1 MFEFTKKSKKIIELS
16 SQGEGKRL
24 NSDVLGPE
32 HIMISL
38 LKDDDSV
45 ASRILKNLG
54 VNFEK
59 VIMLLERS
67 LKPSI
72 SPVNPGKIPVNQGF
86 KNIIDLSREEA
97 KSLKNSY
104 IGTEHILLAIF
115 KDGSCGGL
123 SELEKGGI
131 AYDVVK
137 DEILRVLGVRSLPKT
152 LPIKSEAKT
161 STLEEF
167 STDLTALAEAGQ
179 LDPVIGR
186 DTEISRVI
194 RILSRKRKNNPI
206 LIGEAGVGK
215 TAIVEGLA
223 QKIIRKDVPET
234 LYDYKLLTLDLSAI
248 VAGTKYRGEF
258 EERLKKLVAEISKRE
273 KLIIF
278 IDEIHSITGAGAA
291 EGAIDAANILKPA
304 LARGELQCIGATTLL
319 EYKMYIEKDS
329 ALVRRFQNIIVD
341 EPDTDETLN
350 ILKGLKESYEK
361 YHKVVFSED
370 ALEEAVYLSDRY
382 INDRFFPDKAIDII
396 DEAGAMARFE
406 NLEKPSEIAE
416 LEGEISRLNEN
427 KIELVQAQEY
437 EQAAR
442 IRDIIAEKKD
452 KVEAITLEWLNR
464 ANKYEVLVKSSLI
477 AKVVAEMTGIPV
489 ENIEEDESDKLLRME
504 EYLNKRVI
512 GQKEAIDTVS
522 RSIRRSRI
530 GLGGD
535 DRPNGSFIF
544 LGPTGVGKTELGRAL
559 AEFLFGD
566 EKSIIRLDMSEFMEK
581 HSVSRL
587 IGSPP
592 GYIGYEEGGQLTEK
606 VRRKPYSVILL
617 DEIEKAHPDIFNIL
631 LQVLDEGELTD
642 SSGITVSF
650 RDTVIIMTSNI
661 GNSDL
666 DRTGS
671 LGFNKITGGNFNKDR
686 TDSVL
691 KKSFS
696 PEFLNRIDEVV
707 VFNRLEIG
715 HLSEIVDIMLDEVG
729 VQLERSGIELKVQ
742 KPVKKYLIDKGFD
755 PKTGARN
762 LRRVIQRE
770 IEDRV
775 AERILKDKVSDGSV
789 IKVSLKKG
797 EIHLSLH
804 KNDESADLIDEN
816 EDNKDSIKVKAEKA

>member
-16 SQGEGKRL
+16 AQNEGRRL
-24 NSDVLGPE
+24 NSDILGPE

-45 ASRILKNLG
+45 ASRILKNLN

-59 VIMLLERS
+59 LIILLERS
-67 LKPSI
+67 LKPSANQF
-72 SPVNPGKIPVNQGF
+72 PEWKIPVNHGF
-86 KNIIDLSREEA
+86 KRVVEISREEA
-97 KSLKNSY
+97 KILKNSY

-115 KDGSCGGL
+115 KESSCSCLQELKGS
-123 SELEKGGI
+123 GI
-131 AYDVVK
+131 TYDVVK
-137 DEILRVLGVRSLPKT
+137 DEIIRVLGLRSIPKT
-152 LPIKSEAKT
+152 LSIKSESKI
-161 STLEEF
+161 SSLEEF
-167 STDLTALAEAGQ
+167 ATDLTSLAAEGK

-186 DTEISRVI
+186 ETEISRVI

-223 QKIIRKDVPET
+223 QKIINEDVPES
-234 LYDYKLLTLDLSAI
+234 LYNYKLLTLDLSAI

-258 EERLKKLVAEISKRE
+258 EERLKKLIAEISNHK

-278 IDEIHSITGAGAA
+278 IDEIHTITGAGAA

-304 LARGELQCIGATTLL
+304 LARGELQCIGATTLT

-329 ALVRRFQNIIVD
+329 ALVRRFQNIIID
-341 EPDTDETLN
+341 EPNLEETLD
-350 ILKGLKESYEK
+350 ILKGLKNNYEK
-361 YHKVVFSED
+361 YHKVRFSED

-382 INDRFFPDKAIDII
+382 IYERFFPDKAIDVM

-406 NLEKPSEIAE
+406 NIEKPNEITELESEIV
-416 LEGEISRLNEN
+416 RLNEN

-442 IRDIIAEKKD
+442 IRDIIAEKKN
-452 KVEAITLEWLNR
+452 KMESIYAQWLNR
-464 ANKYEVLVKSSLI
+464 ADEYEIVVKPNLI
-477 AKVVAEMTGIPV
+477 AKVVAEMTGIPI
-489 ENIEEDESDKLLRME
+489 ENIEEDESNKLLRME
-504 EYLNKRVI
+504 DFLNSRVI
-512 GQKEAIDTVS
+512 GQKTAIDTLS
-522 RSIRRSRI
+522 RSIRRSRV
-530 GLGGD
+530 GLGGE

-544 LGPTGVGKTELGRAL
+544 IGPTGVGKTELAKAL

-566 EKSIIRLDMSEFMEK
+566 NKSIIRLDMSEFMEK

-592 GYIGYEEGGQLTEK
+592 GYVGYEEGGQLTEK
-606 VRRKPYSVILL
+606 VRRKPYSVVLL

-631 LQVLDEGELTD
+631 LQILDQGELTD

-650 RDTVIIMTSNI
+650 RDTVIIMTSNM
-661 GNSDL
+661 GNSNIDN
-666 DRTGS
+666 TGS
-671 LGFNKITGGNFNKDR
+671 LGFNKTSKETFNKDNAD
-686 TDSVL
+686 TSL
-691 KKSFS
+691 KKIFS

-707 VFNRLEIG
+707 VFNKLEIE
-715 HLSEIVDIMLDEVG
+715 HMTKIVDIMLEEVYEK
-729 VQLERSGIELKVQ
+729 LKRSNIVLKVL
-742 KPVKKYLIDKGFD
+742 KPIKEYLIDKGFD

-762 LRRVIQRE
+762 LRRLIQRE

-775 AERILKDKVSDGSV
+775 AEIILKEKEFEKLS
-789 IKVSLKKG
+789 IKITLKQG
-797 EIHLSLH
+797 EISLSCQR
-804 KNDESADLIDEN
+804 KYSGDESLEEN
-816 EDNKDSIKVKAEKA
+816 ETEQLVRK

>member
-16 SQGEGKRL
+16 AQNEGRRL
-24 NSDVLGPE
+24 NSDILGPE

-45 ASRILKNLG
+45 ASRILKNLN

-59 VIMLLERS
+59 LIILLERS
-67 LKPSI
+67 LKPSANQF
-72 SPVNPGKIPVNQGF
+72 PEWKIPVNHGF
-86 KNIIDLSREEA
+86 KRVVEISREEA
-97 KSLKNSY
+97 KILKNSY

-115 KDGSCGGL
+115 KESSCSCLQELKGS
-123 SELEKGGI
+123 GI
-131 AYDVVK
+131 TYEVVK
-137 DEILRVLGVRSLPKT
+137 DEIIRTLGLRSIPKT
-152 LPIKSEAKT
+152 LSIKSESKI
-161 STLEEF
+161 SSLEEF
-167 STDLTALAEAGQ
+167 ATDLTSLAAEGK

-186 DTEISRVI
+186 ETEISRVI

-223 QKIIRKDVPET
+223 QKIINEDVPES
-234 LYDYKLLTLDLSAI
+234 LYNYKLLTLDLSAI

-258 EERLKKLVAEISKRE
+258 EERLKKLIAEISNHK

-278 IDEIHSITGAGAA
+278 IDEIHTITGAGAA

-304 LARGELQCIGATTLL
+304 LARGELQCIGATTLT

-329 ALVRRFQNIIVD
+329 ALVRRFQNIIID
-341 EPDTDETLN
+341 EPNLEETLD
-350 ILKGLKESYEK
+350 ILKGLKNNYEK
-361 YHKVVFSED
+361 YHKVRFSED

-382 INDRFFPDKAIDII
+382 IYERFFPDKAIDVM

-406 NLEKPSEIAE
+406 NIEKPNEITELESEIV
-416 LEGEISRLNEN
+416 RLNEN

-442 IRDIIAEKKD
+442 IRDIIAEKKN
-452 KVEAITLEWLNR
+452 KMESIYAQWLNR
-464 ANKYEVLVKSSLI
+464 ADEYEIVVKPNLI
-477 AKVVAEMTGIPV
+477 AKVVAEMTGIPI
-489 ENIEEDESDKLLRME
+489 ENIEEDESNKLLRME
-504 EYLNKRVI
+504 DFLNSRVI
-512 GQKEAIDTVS
+512 GQKTAIDTLS
-522 RSIRRSRI
+522 RSIRRSRV
-530 GLGGD
+530 GLGGE

-544 LGPTGVGKTELGRAL
+544 IGPTGVGKTELAKAL

-566 EKSIIRLDMSEFMEK
+566 NKSIIRLDMSEFMEK

-592 GYIGYEEGGQLTEK
+592 GYVGYEEGGQLTEK
-606 VRRKPYSVILL
+606 VRRKPYSVVLL

-631 LQVLDEGELTD
+631 LQILDQGELTD

-650 RDTVIIMTSNI
+650 RDTVIIMTSNM
-661 GNSDL
+661 GNSNIDN
-666 DRTGS
+666 TGS
-671 LGFNKITGGNFNKDR
+671 LGFNKTSKETFNKDNAD
-686 TDSVL
+686 TSL
-691 KKSFS
+691 KKIFS

-707 VFNRLEIG
+707 VFNKLEIE
-715 HLSEIVDIMLDEVG
+715 HMTKIVDIMLEEVYEK
-729 VQLERSGIELKVQ
+729 LKRSNIVLKVL
-742 KPVKKYLIDKGFD
+742 KPIKEYLIDKGFD

-762 LRRVIQRE
+762 LRRLIQRE

-775 AERILKDKVSDGSV
+775 AEIILKEKEFEKLS
-789 IKVSLKKG
+789 IKITLKQG
-797 EIHLSLH
+797 EISLSCQR
-804 KNDESADLIDEN
+804 KYSGDESLEEN
-816 EDNKDSIKVKAEKA
+816 ETEQLVRK